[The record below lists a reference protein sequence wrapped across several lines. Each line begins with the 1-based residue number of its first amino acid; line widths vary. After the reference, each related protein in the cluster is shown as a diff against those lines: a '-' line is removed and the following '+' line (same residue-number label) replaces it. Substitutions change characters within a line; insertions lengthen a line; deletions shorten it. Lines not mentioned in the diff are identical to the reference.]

1 MRGRE
6 QNGRHTES
14 KRLEC
19 VLEHIR
25 VNLNEPPDYRRL
37 AKLANISYC
46 QLFREF
52 KRCLGVSPQQYIE
65 HQRIAYAKRL
75 LAADR
80 LSVKEVALQS
90 GYKNR
95 LTRVTS
101 RHSTIRWLTR
111 VTSRH
116 STIRSHIISP
126 NAFGLGRAPGLP

>member
-65 HQRIAYAKRL
+65 QQRIAYAKRL

-80 LSVKEVALQS
+80 LSVKEVAFQS
-90 GYKNR
+90 GYKNPLYFSR
-95 LTRVTS
+95 RFQKVTGMS
-101 RHSTIRWLTR
+101 PSAFRQSCL
-111 VTSRH
+111 SNPEK
-116 STIRSHIISP
+116 IS
-126 NAFGLGRAPGLP
+126 FDL